1 MLNTANLDTHPVR
14 RSWAAKQTDVETK
27 KNLLKV
33 LKPVYDKMLQA
44 EAQKEELL
52 HALGASRRK
61 SAVNLIDYMALR
73 SFNIEPVQEEL
84 HRSGLSSLASSESHI
99 KFQLLQVMRWLGHEG
114 PETSEVNYDRGTK
127 LLNDNITTL
136 LGEAD
141 HGSVPPIMVT
151 FDTNFVEDPDLI
163 CELLRNGMKLARINC
178 AHDDEDTWL
187 KMIGNLQ
194 KARTQT
200 GLPCKIYMDI
210 AGPKI
215 RTKVVRKGKHQNKL
229 KVEVGQE
236 ILLSEPGKKAVKG
249 KAFICCT
256 LPGIVR
262 YLRKGQ
268 RVLIDDGLFGA
279 IVTET
284 AGDEALIKIIR
295 ISSGKPVIKSEKGLN
310 FPDTE
315 FEINPVTE
323 YDVKCLP
330 FIVKHADMLG
340 FSFVTSAAD
349 MQLLRN
355 RLESLNC
362 PDFPVIAK
370 IETGLAVNNLPDI
383 ILQGMKQ
390 EKFGVMVARGDLAIE
405 IGFERMSEIQD
416 EILWIC
422 EAAHVPAIWATQV
435 LETMNK
441 RGIATR
447 GEITDAVHAASADCV
462 MLNKGEH
469 IVEVLRTLNNILA
482 RSRKNSFKNRRLFRK
497 LSIAEKFL
505 G

>member
-1 MLNTANLDTHPVR
+1 MTTANSSIHPG
-14 RSWAAKQTDVETK
+14 RSRVAEKPRADANR
-27 KNLLKV
+27 NLLKV
-33 LKPVYDKMLQA
+33 LKPVYNKMLQA
-44 EAQKEELL
+44 EAQKEGIIN
-52 HALGASRRK
+52 AVGSRNHK
-61 SAVNLIDYMALR
+61 SAVNLVDYMALR
-73 SFNIEPVQEEL
+73 SFNIEPIQEEL
-84 HRSGLSSLASSESHI
+84 HRCGLSSLASSESHI
-99 KFQLLQVMRWLGHEG
+99 KFQLLQVMGWLGDDAAG
-114 PETSEVNYDRGTK
+114 ASEVDYDGGIK
-127 LLNDNITTL
+127 LLRDNITAL

-141 HGSVPPIMVT
+141 DGAVPPIMVT
-151 FDTNFVEDPDLI
+151 FDTNFAEDPELI
-163 CELLRNGMKLARINC
+163 CDLLKNGMKLARINC
-178 AHDDEDTWL
+178 AHDDEDTWI
-187 KMIGNLQ
+187 KMIDNLQ
-194 KARTQT
+194 KARIQT

-215 RTKVVRKGKHQNKL
+215 RAQVVGKGKHRNKL
-229 KVEVGQE
+229 KVEPGQE
-236 ILLSEPGKKAVKG
+236 ILLSEPGRKAEKG
-249 KAFICCT
+249 QVFIRCT
-256 LPGIVR
+256 LPGIVQ
-262 YLRKGQ
+262 YLKKGQ
-268 RVLIDDGLFGA
+268 RVLIDDGLFESV
-279 IVTET
+279 VTET

-295 ISSGKPVIKSEKGLN
+295 ISSGKAVIKSEKGLN

-315 FEINPVTE
+315 FEINPVTK
-323 YDVKCLP
+323 YDIKCLP
-330 FIVKHADMLG
+330 FITRHADMLG

-349 MQLLRN
+349 MQLLRS
-355 RLESLNC
+355 RLETLGC

-390 EKFGVMVARGDLAIE
+390 QKFGVMVARGDLAIE

-469 IVEVLRTLNNILA
+469 ILEVLRTLNNILA

-505 G
+505 E